1 MGRPM
6 LFELLTF
13 IETCTLIGILLE
25 INWIHDQ
32 PLKLDLQSIGIG
44 TILDHIDSLFCSSN
58 TMYTMIPIWNLEFG
72 LTTH

>member
-25 INWIHDQ
+25 IDWIYDQ
-32 PLKLDLQSIGIG
+32 PVRLAVGRD
-44 TILDHIDSLFCSSN
+44 N
-58 TMYTMIPIWNLEFG
+58 V
-72 LTTH
+72 